1 MSSAAALRLLR
12 AATTARSSRLLLLR
26 RTMMKPM
33 ATTTTVMMGPSQ
45 QLQHQQQ
52 QRLFGSAACAL
63 DEDLERE
70 RMYGGKPS
78 PMTEFLDLAVHHG
91 HTSIGPPP
99 KYRLVEAPV
108 LKCGI
113 SEDDLTFKTT
123 SYGRLLDTPHV
134 QHQEHKVTMCVR
146 WHVLPLNDFEKRILM
161 EIVGA
166 RYKPEHNELKL
177 TSEQFGSRIEN
188 KRHLVSMLDRLV
200 FAARK
205 LAVEAQKQQDVEQA
219 VVAEE

>member
-1 MSSAAALRLLR
+1 MS
-12 AATTARSSRLLLLR
+12 
-26 RTMMKPM
+26 
-33 ATTTTVMMGPSQ
+33 
-45 QLQHQQQ
+45 
-52 QRLFGSAACAL
+52 
-63 DEDLERE
+63 
-70 RMYGGKPS
+70 
-78 PMTEFLDLAVHHG
+78 EFLDLAVNQG

-99 KYRLVEAPV
+99 KYQLVEAPV

-123 SYGRLLDTPHV
+123 SFGRLMEAPFV

-166 RYKPEHNELKL
+166 RYNPDENLLKL

-205 LAVEAQKQQDVEQA
+205 LAVDAQGRQKTEAS
-219 VVAEE
+219 VATPQ

>member
-1 MSSAAALRLLR
+1 MSSLAILKLFRAAASHSGGLPTR
-12 AATTARSSRLLLLR
+12 AVKHVAVATMSR
-26 RTMMKPM
+26 P
-33 ATTTTVMMGPSQ
+33 
-45 QLQHQQQ
+45 
-52 QRLFGSAACAL
+52 QRMFTCAL

-70 RMYGGKPS
+70 RMYEGEPS
-78 PMTEFLDLAVHHG
+78 PMTEFLDLAVNHG

-113 SEDDLTFKTT
+113 SEHDLTFKTT
-123 SYGRLLDTPHV
+123 SYGRLIDTPHV

-205 LAVEAQKQQDVEQA
+205 LAVEAQKHQQEA
-219 VVAEE
+219 NAATAAAEE